1 MTARTAFRNV
11 SLGLLATAMLSACAT
26 GGSYVQSDP
35 YGNPTQQQNRTG
47 KGALIGAAIGTAAG
61 LLSGSSA
68 TERRQHAMIGAG
80 IGALGGAAVGNYQD
94 RQERALRERMAGTGV
109 DVVRQGDNITLNMPD
124 NITFGFDSSA
134 LQSQFY
140 PVLDD
145 VAETLREYNQT
156 IVEVAG
162 HTDSKGTDAYNQQ
175 LSVRRAESVGNYLM
189 SKGLMRDRFIIT
201 GAGESRPIASN
212 ETTAPSMTP
221 KVPTRNMITALG
233 PSRSTA
239 PMSIAMHSSTS
250 ELGSR

>member
-1 MTARTAFRNV
+1 MKTSTRYT
-11 SLGLLATAMLSACAT
+11 LAAAVMSAMLGGCAT
-26 GGSYVQSDP
+26 TAGGYYGQQDP
-35 YGNPTQQQNRTG
+35 YGQGPDPTNDRT
-47 KGALIGAAIGTAAG
+47 KRGALIGAAVGAVAG
-61 LLSGSSA
+61 LLSGDDA
-68 TERRQHAMIGAG
+68 TERRQRALVGAG
-80 IGALGGAAVGNYQD
+80 VGGLAGGAIGNYQD

-145 VAETLREYNQT
+145 VAATLREYNQT

-175 LSVRRAESVGNYLM
+175 LSVRRADAVGNYLM

-212 ETTAPSMTP
+212 DTDAGRAQNRRVEITL
-221 KVPTRNMITALG
+221 VPI
-233 PSRSTA
+233 RS
-239 PMSIAMHSSTS
+239 
-250 ELGSR
+250 